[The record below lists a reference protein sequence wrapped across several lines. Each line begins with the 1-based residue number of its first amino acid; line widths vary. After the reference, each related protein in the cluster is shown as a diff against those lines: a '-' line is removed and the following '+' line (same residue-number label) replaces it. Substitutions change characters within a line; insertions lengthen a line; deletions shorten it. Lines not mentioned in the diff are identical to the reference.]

1 METGNVTERLRKL
14 VSEIYAFN
22 AKIYDDLGKNGT
34 DARIAELLNEAESR
48 DDRFLARELTLMR
61 NTMDQW
67 FYVIR
72 YLNEPVRY
80 EGRLKP
86 ISHGRWTLNGVELKD
101 GTQLEYVDAQDEWQ
115 FGLFKRDPLSGD
127 YQLLNIDAMPIK
139 LPLDDL
145 RVRTRQD
152 IGKGL

>member
-1 METGNVTERLRKL
+1 MEAGNVTAQLRQL
-14 VSEIYAFN
+14 IGEIYTFN

-34 DARIAELLNEAESR
+34 DARIAELFNTAESR

-61 NTMDQW
+61 NSMDQW

-72 YLNEPVRY
+72 YLNKPVRC

-86 ISHGRWTLNGVELKD
+86 ISHGRWSLNGVELKD

-127 YQLLNIDAMPIK
+127 YQLLNIDAMPVK
-139 LPLDDL
+139 LPLEDL

-152 IGKGL
+152 IGQRL